1 MWLLQPASCQSREQ
15 AMVTPLRIPRP
26 SLWHSGI
33 VATHVLGPEDLFPQL
48 DRQVILSTR
57 RTYLV
62 TPRPPP
68 SSLQDSLA
76 NVHNREVS
84 AMLGRAVLA
93 IKALSRKRTPFI

>member
-1 MWLLQPASCQSREQ
+1 
-15 AMVTPLRIPRP
+15 MVTPLRIHRP